1 MTIKE
6 YIPVI
11 IGVLKDLRVIGT
23 LIVMILVIQFAK
35 YVTTYKKKPPKK
47 KGKKAPKQASAP
59 KPEEKKEEKPA
70 EGEAAQS
77 GEGKNKK
84 NNFFL
89 LKTS

>member
-11 IGVLKDLRVIGT
+11 LGVLKDLRVIGT

-47 KGKKAPKQASAP
+47 KGKKAPKQAPAP
-59 KPEEKKEEKPA
+59 KPEEKKEEKTA

-77 GEGKNKK
+77 GEEKK
-84 NNFFL
+84 
-89 LKTS
+89 